1 MVQLVFVMV
10 MVVLRKLSM
19 KQYPVG
25 DVHNAEEVVFA
36 TTGSPNKQL
45 AKNQKR
51 ERVYAMSNLI
61 GQRLLLIRKQIGL
74 SSRDVCDKVPGLNKS
89 HFSEWENGKKP
100 IPIYWLVQLAK
111 LYGVSLDYLVG
122 FISEDEETRAAF
134 HIKRIII
141 QSSQQ
146 YLACLA
152 DAMDTEMKN
161 YLLIISSQQQTLK
174 LSRQLLDAI
183 NRMIELNPEEWPD
196 LRNGAKVEHLIN
208 ELSASLKSTE
218 TVSRQIQTAKERRA
232 QPYLKDDLFSQLN
245 ASEQ

>member
-51 ERVYAMSNLI
+51 ERLYAMSNLI
-61 GQRLLLIRKQIGL
+61 GQRLLLIRKQ
-74 SSRDVCDKVPGLNKS
+74 PGLNKS

-100 IPIYWLVQLAK
+100 IPIYWLVQLAE

-218 TVSRQIQTAKERRA
+218 TVTRQIQTAKEQRA

-245 ASEQ
+245 VSDQ